1 MCLLATS
8 SLEKKSE
15 AQGEC
20 CMCSSVSGS
29 YGAQSLVLPAPAWSV
44 NSGRNMRGKGGFH
57 WVHCITCP
65 PQSSPLVKKV
75 FSGRLNSGERFALPP
90 SHALTLSAEWFKC
103 IYKAA
108 GWGLQG
114 QVRGMDQSKVKWPGQ
129 GTNYDLGLLSPI
141 SLQTQLTE
149 PLESLLFYSGPY
161 ATLKHSKVA
170 WLQREEGHSDQA
182 RFPGIMLFFSY
193 LEDTFGDP

>member
-1 MCLLATS
+1 MSVDVNITSRQVTQEIGVHISKSKQSLSGRQGDSMCLLATS

-57 WVHCITCP
+57 WVHCIMCP

-90 SHALTLSAEWFKC
+90 SHALTLSAE
-103 IYKAA
+103 
-108 GWGLQG
+108 
-114 QVRGMDQSKVKWPGQ
+114 
-129 GTNYDLGLLSPI
+129 
-141 SLQTQLTE
+141 
-149 PLESLLFYSGPY
+149 
-161 ATLKHSKVA
+161 
-170 WLQREEGHSDQA
+170 
-182 RFPGIMLFFSY
+182 
-193 LEDTFGDP
+193 